1 MRKPVLCEIDERG
14 DPIRIFKFRK
24 KAFQYP
30 VESVN
35 EFPYAFAVGMI
46 RSKVF
51 ARAGC
56 TPHQTGNCEWC
67 GATIIWE
74 DKRPLSGHLHE
85 KVARGKMTFQN
96 TDNEYSVE
104 NSVAICSSCHIGPNG
119 AHKDRSWHTAKINST
134 KET

>member
-1 MRKPVLCEIDERG
+1 MRKPVLCEVDERG

-30 VESVN
+30 VESVS

-56 TPHQTGNCEWC
+56 TPHQSGSCEEC

-74 DKRPLSGHLHE
+74 KGCPLSGHMHE
-85 KVARGKMTFQN
+85 KVARGKMTFQS
-96 TDNEYSVE
+96 TDNEYSIE
-104 NSVAICSSCHIGPNG
+104 NSVAICRSCHIGPNG
-119 AHKDRSWHTAKINST
+119 AHKERSWHTAKNR
-134 KET
+134 ET